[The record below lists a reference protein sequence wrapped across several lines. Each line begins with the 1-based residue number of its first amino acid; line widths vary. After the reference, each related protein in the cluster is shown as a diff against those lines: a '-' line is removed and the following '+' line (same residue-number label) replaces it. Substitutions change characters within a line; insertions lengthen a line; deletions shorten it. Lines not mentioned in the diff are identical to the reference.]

1 MNEIVNKFSLAGDKF
16 IPEMH
21 LRQPGFTYSAC
32 GPSTKN
38 NEIIQKFKGTGDT
51 SYIYKNELDKAYFQ
65 HDMAYG
71 DFKELARRTVSDKI
85 LRDKAF
91 NIAKN
96 PKYDGYQRELASII
110 YKFLDKK
117 SAGSGMANNEIKE
130 NLQLA
135 KELQKLLIRT
145 F

>member
-1 MNEIVNKFSLAGDKF
+1 M
-16 IPEMH
+16 PEMH
-21 LRQPGFTYSAC
+21 LKQPGFTYSAC
-32 GPSTKN
+32 GPFTKIK
-38 NEIIQKFKGTGDT
+38 ERIQKFKETGDT
-51 SYIYKNELDKAYFQ
+51 SYIYKNELDKACFQ

-71 DFKELARRTVSDKI
+71 DFKDLARRTVSDKI